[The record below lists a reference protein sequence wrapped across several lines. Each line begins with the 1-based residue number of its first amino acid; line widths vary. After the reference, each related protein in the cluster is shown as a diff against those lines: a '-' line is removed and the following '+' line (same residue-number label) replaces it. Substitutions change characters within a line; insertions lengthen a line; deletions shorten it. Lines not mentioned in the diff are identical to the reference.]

1 MVEPRDPNQRTNSS
15 GLVQA
20 SQTSRRG
27 ALKTR
32 AITISRSPRPVTLRR
47 SRSSVAMLSPVRRLL
62 EAGDVDL
69 PHPEHGLHGSA
80 GPLRILVAEQLAQPV
95 RDDLPREAVLV
106 LQPAAHALLATIR
119 RELRPQSVDLL
130 LRLA

>member
-1 MVEPRDPNQRTNSS
+1 MVQPRDPNQRTNSS

-32 AITISRSPRPVTLRR
+32 AITISRSPRAVTVRLAR
-47 SRSSVAMLSPVRRLL
+47 SPVAKLLPRRRLL

-69 PHPEHGLHGSA
+69 PHPEHGLHGPA
-80 GPLRILVAEQLAQPV
+80 GPLGVPVAEQLAQPV
-95 RDDLPREAVLV
+95 RDDLPREAVLF
-106 LQPAAHALLATIR
+106 LNPPHT
-119 RELRPQSVDLL
+119 PP
-130 LRLA
+130 